1 VAVATVVEEVK
12 AVSLAVMVVTLVD
25 SLQERK
31 ETRSRVMFVEK

>member
-1 VAVATVVEEVK
+1 VAVAAVAEEVK

>member
-1 VAVATVVEEVK
+1 VAVAAVVEEVK